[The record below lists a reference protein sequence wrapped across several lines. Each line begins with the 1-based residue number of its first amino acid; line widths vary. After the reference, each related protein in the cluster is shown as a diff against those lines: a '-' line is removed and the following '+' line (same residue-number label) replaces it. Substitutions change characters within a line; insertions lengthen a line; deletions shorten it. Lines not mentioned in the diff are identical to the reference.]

1 MRLAIREVLPATPEY
16 EQLLATA
23 DALQQK
29 RYVLV
34 RESYAERSVLLG
46 AFLQNECV
54 GFLHFMIQ
62 VIGSDMKRPPI
73 YNSEGEVLREGYVEA
88 FGVVDLYRRQ
98 GIGQTLQEYVLNY
111 CSDHDCYQVR
121 SRSPITSRENYAL
134 KLKMGYA
141 IQPSNENDSY
151 YFIKTLV

>member
-1 MRLAIREVLPATPEY
+1 MRLAIREVLSGTPEY

-23 DALQQK
+23 DALQQR
-29 RYVLV
+29 RYVLM
-34 RESYAERSVLLG
+34 RPSYAERSILLG
-46 AFLQNECV
+46 AFLHNECV
-54 GFLHFMIQ
+54 GFLHFLIQ

-73 YNSEGEVLREGYVEA
+73 YNSEGEVLREGYIEA
-88 FGVVDLYRRQ
+88 FGVLELYRRQ

-111 CSDHDCYQVR
+111 CADHGCYQVR
-121 SRSPITSRENYAL
+121 SRSPVTSRENYAL

-141 IQPSNENDSY
+141 IHPSNENDSY